1 MSRYFD
7 SPLHVLHLSNA
18 LLGSGSLLLGLGVY
32 AAYVHSGHL
41 PIATLV
47 LMHSLVIIGPTL
59 LKIGYVMRLLAQRR
73 MAQCQGRAACVFA

>member
-7 SPLHVLHLSNA
+7 SPLQVLQLSSA
-18 LLGSGSLLLGLGVY
+18 FLWLGSLLFSLGVY
-32 AAYVHSGHL
+32 AAYFHPGHL
-41 PIATLV
+41 PIASLV

-73 MAQCQGRAACVFA
+73 LARCQGRAACVFA